1 MIEKNDLTVSI
12 LAGGTS
18 SRFGEPKELFIYQG
32 QPLLLHALD
41 LAKKIS
47 NKIMVITNRN
57 NQSILLSD
65 IRKVSDVK
73 KNCGPLGGIYT
84 ALFHSDTTFVAV
96 MPCDMPGLTSDVY
109 DLLYRERHPE
119 KPVAL
124 ASEKGVEPMVSI
136 WPKALISGLKKFI
149 YLGKLEMRMVLAGL
163 DAKIINVQ
171 NTSENF
177 RSDLFLNINSK
188 KDLEPNVSITIKP
201 DYNVIYHD

>member
-57 NQSILLSD
+57 NQSILPSD

-96 MPCDMPGLTSDVY
+96 MPCDMPGLTSNLY
-109 DLLYRERHPE
+109 ERLYRERHPE

-188 KDLEPNVSITIKP
+188 KDLEPSVLKRIKT
-201 DYNVIYHD
+201 DYNAA